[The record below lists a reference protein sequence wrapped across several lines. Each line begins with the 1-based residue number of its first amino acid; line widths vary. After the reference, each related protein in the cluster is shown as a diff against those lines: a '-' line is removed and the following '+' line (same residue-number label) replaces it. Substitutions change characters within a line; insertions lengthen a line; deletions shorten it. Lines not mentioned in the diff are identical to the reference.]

1 MRKNALSVKNFKM
14 ANMYTVSGGVERLDD
29 FDFDLDDGI
38 DSDFGREGVRS
49 YLSRAGLDGLEGVQR
64 SDHDRADNGGRRHSR
79 R

>member
-1 MRKNALSVKNFKM
+1 
-14 ANMYTVSGGVERLDD
+14 MYIVSGVVERLHD

-49 YLSRAGLDGLEGVQR
+49 YLSRAGLDGLEDVQHG
-64 SDHDRADNGGRRHSR
+64 DDDDGGRRHSR